1 MATTKTPL
9 QRETASRTTRD
20 VAQVWEDR
28 KSLVKQEMAAQSAAN
43 DAKTA
48 RLRAL
53 RLAKEAQDAEAA
65 RVAAQ
70 NAPAPVPKK
79 RVKRG
84 A

>member
-1 MATTKTPL
+1 MVTSKASL
-9 QRETASRTTRD
+9 QRETALRTTRD

-65 RVAAQ
+65 RAAAQ

-84 A
+84 D